1 MTLKQI
7 VEALNEDGFSVMKCC
22 RDTGLH
28 PNTVYGIKRGKVEN
42 PNPLTVE
49 ALTKYIKKQ
58 VAS

>member
-49 ALTKYIKKQ
+49 ALTT
-58 VAS
+58 